1 MSEPEELCARAVEIA
16 GEDPESAYRMFQEAA
31 SAGHPNGIFGMAEM
45 KMSGRG
51 TDADPGGAEE
61 LYGVAADAG
70 HPPSMYRLG
79 MLWAGA
85 AGHEEDPAKA
95 AGWFRRAAEAGFPPA
110 YPEVAGILL
119 YGYGADADPAEA
131 LGWYLKAADAGDP
144 LSMFKAG
151 YMLSEGIGCERD
163 ETEAV
168 RMFRMSA
175 ASGVPEAM
183 LKMSE
188 LCSSGKADGGK
199 VAAYNWCRSAA
210 DAGFIPARMR
220 LATMLYQG
228 EGVARDL
235 SAAFGMYSSLMDEDP
250 DAMFMVGR
258 MMFEGIGTEKDEVK
272 GFELLSRAAASGSQ
286 IALQLVQD
294 IRRRQ
299 NTQLIRIDGT

>member
-1 MSEPEELCARAVEIA
+1 MSDPEELCARAAEMA
-16 GEDPESAYRMFQEAA
+16 GEDPESAYGMFQEAA

-51 TDADPGGAEE
+51 TERDPEGAER
-61 LYGVAADAG
+61 LYEVAADAG

-85 AGHEEDPAKA
+85 MEHPEDPSRA
-95 AGWFRRAAEAGFPPA
+95 ADWFRRAAEAGFPPA
-110 YPEVAGILL
+110 YPEIAGILL
-119 YGYGADADPAEA
+119 YGYGTEADPAGA
-131 LGWYLKAADAGDP
+131 LGWYRRAADAGDP

-151 YMLSEGIGCERD
+151 YMMSEGIGCERD
-163 ETEAV
+163 EAEAI

-188 LCSSGKADGGK
+188 LCSSGKAEGGK
-199 VAAYNWCRSAA
+199 AAAYNWCRSAA
-210 DAGFIPARMR
+210 DAGFVPARMR

-235 SAAFGMYSSLMDEDP
+235 PAAFGMYQSLMDEDP

-258 MMFEGIGTEKDEVK
+258 MVFEGLGTEKDEVR
-272 GFELLSRAAASGSQ
+272 GFELLSRAAAAGSQ

-299 NTQLIRIDGT
+299 NSQLIRIDGT